1 MAFARQVRGNAMT
14 TITRRS
20 LVLGTMAV
28 PIAQSALG
36 QPATSNITRIVVPF
50 PPGGTVDPIAR
61 MVQPGLQQRLSTII
75 VIENK
80 PGASGSIGAAQV
92 AKSPPDGSNWLFV
105 FDTHAVNP
113 FMQSLPFD
121 TEKDLD
127 PVLLIGTAP
136 NVLAT
141 HPGRPFTTFADVI
154 AAAKAKP
161 DSVTYGSVGNGSLG
175 HLTMVLLS
183 QRAGVK
189 MVHVPYRGGGPL
201 MNDALA
207 GHVDLAIGSA
217 ALVTP
222 QISGGKLRALAQT
235 SATRAPGLPH
245 VPTVIESGFPG
256 FESYAWW
263 GTFTAGRTPRAIV
276 DRFSNA
282 LAETL
287 REPAIKSRIE
297 AMEIT
302 MQIGGP
308 DVQRT
313 FLADQMKLWG
323 PVVKEHNIKTDI

>member
-1 MAFARQVRGNAMT
+1 MT
-14 TITRRS
+14 TLTRRS
-20 LVLGTMAV
+20 LVLGAMAA
-28 PIAQSALG
+28 PFAGSALA
-36 QPATSNITRIVVPF
+36 QPATSNVTRIVVPF

-61 MVQPGLQQRLSTII
+61 MVQPGLQQRLGTTII
-75 VIENK
+75 IENR

-92 AKSPPDGSNWLFV
+92 AKSPPDGSTWLFV

-113 FMQSLPFD
+113 FLQNLSFD

-136 NVLAT
+136 NVVAT
-141 HPGRPFTTFADVI
+141 HPERPFKTFADVI
-154 AAAKAKP
+154 AAAKARP
-161 DSVTYGSVGNGSLG
+161 DSVTYGSIGSGSLG

-222 QISGGKLRALAQT
+222 QVRGGKLRGLAQS
-235 SATRAPGLPH
+235 SATRIPGLPD
-245 VPTVIESGFPG
+245 VPTAIESGFPG

-263 GTFTAGRTPRAIV
+263 GSFTAGRTPRAIV
-276 DRFSNA
+276 DQFSTA

-297 AMEIT
+297 ELQIT
-302 MQIGGP
+302 LQLGGP
-308 DVQRT
+308 DVQGK
-313 FLADQMKLWG
+313 FLTDQMKLWG
-323 PVVKEHNIKTDI
+323 PVVKEHNIKADS